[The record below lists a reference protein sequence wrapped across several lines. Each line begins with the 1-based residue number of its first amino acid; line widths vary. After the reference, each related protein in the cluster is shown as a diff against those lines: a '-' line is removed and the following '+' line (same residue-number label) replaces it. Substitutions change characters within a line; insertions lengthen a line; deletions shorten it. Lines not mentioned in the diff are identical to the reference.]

1 MMLLMS
7 QASFAHA
14 IIGESIIYKGG
25 GKGIISVTKKL
36 RHTSIDAIY
45 TDVSNSFTFKIY

>member
-14 IIGESIIYKGG
+14 IIGESIIYRGG
-25 GKGIISVTKKL
+25 GEGNNFRDTKVT
-36 RHTSIDAIY
+36 SY
-45 TDVSNSFTFKIY
+45 FN

>member
-7 QASFAHA
+7 QSSFAHA
-14 IIGESIIYKGG
+14 ITGESIIYWGG
-25 GKGIISVTKKL
+25 GRGVISVTQKL

-45 TDVSNSFTFKIY
+45 TDVSNSSTFKIY

>member
-14 IIGESIIYKGG
+14 ITGEPLYTGVGGGES
-25 GKGIISVTKKL
+25 
-36 RHTSIDAIY
+36 
-45 TDVSNSFTFKIY
+45 FP